1 MNIRK
6 QFMDDL
12 MLNRDHEIL
21 ETVINSIYKELSE
34 EGFDKDD
41 ISKFVLVKVRE
52 YLALVKQDVIFRYK
66 ENKLNI

>member
-1 MNIRK
+1 MLYLGIKKKKDMNIRK

-21 ETVINSIYKELSE
+21 ETVINSICKELGN

-41 ISKFVLVKVRE
+41 IDKFVLVKVKE
-52 YLALVKQDVIFRYK
+52 YLALVK
-66 ENKLNI
+66 

>member
-21 ETVINSIYKELSE
+21 ETVINSICKELGN

-41 ISKFVLVKVRE
+41 IDKFVLVKVKE
-52 YLALVKQDVIFRYK
+52 YLNSIK
-66 ENKLNI
+66 

>member
-12 MLNRDHEIL
+12 MLNQDHEIL
-21 ETVINSIYKELSE
+21 ETVINSICKELSE

-41 ISKFVLVKVRE
+41 IDKFVLVKVKE
-52 YLALVKQDVIFRYK
+52 YLALVK
-66 ENKLNI
+66 

>member
-6 QFMDDL
+6 QFMEGL
-12 MLNRDHEIL
+12 MLTQDDKTL

-52 YLALVKQDVIFRYK
+52 YLASAK
-66 ENKLNI
+66 

>member
-41 ISKFVLVKVRE
+41 IDKFVLVKVRE
-52 YLALVKQDVIFRYK
+52 YLALVK
-66 ENKLNI
+66 

>member
-1 MNIRK
+1 MSIRK
-6 QFMDDL
+6 QFMEGL
-12 MLNRDHEIL
+12 MLTQDDKTL

-52 YLALVKQDVIFRYK
+52 YLASAK
-66 ENKLNI
+66 

>member
-12 MLNRDHEIL
+12 ILNRDHEIL

-52 YLALVKQDVIFRYK
+52 YLALVK
-66 ENKLNI
+66 

>member
-1 MNIRK
+1 MLYLGIKKKKDMNIRK

-52 YLALVKQDVIFRYK
+52 YLALVK
-66 ENKLNI
+66 

>member
-52 YLALVKQDVIFRYK
+52 YLVSVK
-66 ENKLNI
+66 